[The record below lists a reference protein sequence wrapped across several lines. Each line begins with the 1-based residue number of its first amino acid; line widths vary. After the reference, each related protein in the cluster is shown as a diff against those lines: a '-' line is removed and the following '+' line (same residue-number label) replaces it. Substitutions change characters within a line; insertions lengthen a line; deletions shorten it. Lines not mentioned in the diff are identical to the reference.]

1 MSKIKCVYEN
11 GIDKVWYDSTNVIYS
26 ECDDVLNSLK
36 TLKLTFKDGRTY
48 VYKEVDVN
56 DYLLFRESQSQG
68 KAFFRYIKK
77 YECERVDNSDL
88 NKIKIEL
95 EKILDNEN
103 IDNKVILFNK
113 LENISNEIIYL
124 TNEFKKINLTENE
137 LSYIS
142 YFINKMIKNLALVN
156 FTDNEINLLEVT
168 DKVKTILDEITSNS
182 IDLMDD
188 NKITKILKTKLL

>member
-88 NKIKIEL
+88 NKIKLEL

>member
-88 NKIKIEL
+88 NKIKLEL

-188 NKITKILKTKLL
+188 NEITKILKTKLL